1 VLEPGSIFI
10 DKYKI
15 ERQLGEGGMGKVFLA
30 THVHLAERVAIKV
43 LHREMTTRV
52 DLVDRFLREARAS
65 VRLKTEHVVRILDAD
80 RSPDGLPYIV
90 MEYLDGRDLLAMFRQ
105 RGPLPVG
112 EVVDYVLQTCEAMA
126 EAHGQALVHRDI
138 KPANLFVTQRSD
150 GSTLVKVL
158 DFGISKTLDRDL
170 QLTSSQAMLGTPA
183 YMSPEQLRASRD
195 VDTRTDLW
203 SLGVVMFELLAGSQP
218 FDAPSFGELV
228 IQVVTQP
235 APPLTADVPRGI
247 ATAIA
252 RCLERDPAARFQSV
266 GELASAIAPFAA
278 DRAAGAS
285 AAQRVATILRNRVQ
299 SQPAL
304 PIVQLAHASAD
315 GATTEMTSNGAVHA
329 ISSMS
334 TVAPPS
340 SRRGWIA
347 AGTAVAAIAVIAVVA
362 LTTGGGD
369 ARPDDR
375 SAPSA
380 SQPPQAP
387 APSVMPITGPSV
399 IDAGVAMAADAAVD
413 APASSTAAAS
423 APPVTLPPKRHPPV
437 RRTAPPAAT
446 EPSDPLGTRL

>member
-43 LHREMTTRV
+43 LHREMTTRI

-90 MEYLDGRDLLAMFRQ
+90 MEYLDGRDLLAMFRE
-105 RGPLPVG
+105 RGALPVG
-112 EVVDYVLQTCEAMA
+112 EVVDYMLQTCEAMA

-195 VDTRTDLW
+195 VDTRTDVW
-203 SLGVVMFELLAGSQP
+203 SLGVVMFELLAGAQP
-218 FDAPSFGELV
+218 FDAPTFGELV

-235 APPLTADVPRGI
+235 APPLVADVPRGL
-247 ATAIA
+247 ASAVA
-252 RCLERDPAARFQSV
+252 RCLERDPAARFQTV
-266 GELASAIAPFAA
+266 GDLASAIVPFAS

-304 PIVQLAHASAD
+304 PIAQLAHASGD

-334 TVAPPS
+334 TVAHRA

-347 AGTAVAAIAVIAVVA
+347 AGIVVAAVAAIAVVA

-369 ARPDDR
+369 ARAVGS
-375 SAPSA
+375 SAA
-380 SQPPQAP
+380 SQPS
-387 APSVMPITGPSV
+387 APSVMPITVPSAV
-399 IDAGVAMAADAAVD
+399 DAGVAMTGDSGVDAA
-413 APASSTAAAS
+413 APATAAS
-423 APPVTLPPKRHPPV
+423 APHVAPSPPKRHPPL
-437 RRTAPPAAT
+437 RRPTPPTAT

>member
-43 LHREMTTRV
+43 LHREMTTRG

-80 RSPDGLPYIV
+80 RAPDGLPYIV
-90 MEYLDGRDLLAMFRQ
+90 MEYLEGRDLLAMFRQ
-105 RGPLPVG
+105 RGPLPIG
-112 EVVDYVLQTCEAMA
+112 EVVDYILQTCEAMA

-138 KPANLFVTQRSD
+138 KPANLFVTRRSD

-195 VDTRTDLW
+195 VDTRTDVW
-203 SLGVVMFELLAGSQP
+203 SLGVVMFELLAGTQP

-235 APPLTADVPRGI
+235 ARPIGGGVPRGL
-247 ATAIA
+247 AAAIA
-252 RCLERDPAARFQSV
+252 RCLERDPAARFQTV
-266 GELASAIAPFAA
+266 GELASAIAPYAS
-278 DRAAGAS
+278 DRVAGVS
-285 AAQRVATILRNRVQ
+285 GAQRVATILRNRVQ

-304 PIVQLAHASAD
+304 PIVQLAEASG

-334 TVAPPS
+334 TVAQPS

-347 AGTAVAAIAVIAVVA
+347 AGIAIAAVVVIAVVA

-369 ARPDDR
+369 GAVRPVT
-375 SAPSA
+375 STQPA
-380 SQPPQAP
+380 SPPVAFD
-387 APSVMPITGPSV
+387 G
-399 IDAGVAMAADAAVD
+399 GVALAADAAID
-413 APASSTAAAS
+413 APVPQPVPAAAAS
-423 APPVTLPPKRHPPV
+423 SASSASPTSPPPKRRPPV
-437 RRTAPPAAT
+437 RRTTTPAST
-446 EPSDPLGTRL
+446 EPNDPLGTRL

>member
-1 VLEPGSIFI
+1 MLEPGSIFI

-43 LHREMTTRV
+43 LHREMTTRG

-80 RSPDGLPYIV
+80 RAPDGLPYIV

-105 RGPLPVG
+105 RGSLPVG
-112 EVVDYVLQTCEAMA
+112 EVVDYMLQTCEAMA

-150 GSTLVKVL
+150 GTTLVKVL

-195 VDTRTDLW
+195 VDTRTDVW
-203 SLGVVMFELLAGSQP
+203 SLGVVMFELLAGRQP

-235 APPLTADVPRGI
+235 APPIGGDVPRGL
-247 ATAIA
+247 ASAIA
-252 RCLERDPAARFQSV
+252 RCLERNAAARFQSV
-266 GELASAIAPFAA
+266 SELASAIAPYAS
-278 DRAAGAS
+278 DRVAGVS
-285 AAQRVATILRNRVQ
+285 GAQRIATILRNRVQ

-304 PIVQLAHASAD
+304 PIAQLSQEAMVA

-329 ISSMS
+329 MS
-334 TVAPPS
+334 TVTEPS
-340 SRRGWIA
+340 SRRGWVVAGVAATIIA
-347 AGTAVAAIAVIAVVA
+347 AVAAVA
-362 LTTGGGD
+362 LTTGGGAERQRVESAAPAAPSITPIAAD
-369 ARPDDR
+369 AR
-375 SAPSA
+375 AIA
-380 SQPPQAP
+380 
-387 APSVMPITGPSV
+387 V
-399 IDAGVAMAADAAVD
+399 AADAAID
-413 APASSTAAAS
+413 APLQAPASAGVVT
-423 APPVTLPPKRHPPV
+423 PPVPTTTPTKRHPPV
-437 RRTAPPAAT
+437 RRTTTPVPA
-446 EPSDPLGTRL
+446 EPADPLGTRL

>member
-43 LHREMTTRV
+43 LHREMTTRG

-80 RSPDGLPYIV
+80 RAPDGLPYIV
-90 MEYLDGRDLLAMFRQ
+90 MEYLDGSDLLAMFRQ
-105 RGPLPVG
+105 RGALPIG
-112 EVVDYVLQTCEAMA
+112 EVVDYMLQTCEAMA

-150 GSTLVKVL
+150 GTTLVKVL

-195 VDTRTDLW
+195 VDTRTDVW
-203 SLGVVMFELLAGSQP
+203 SLGVVMFELLAGTQP

-235 APPLTADVPRGI
+235 ARPIGGGVPRGL
-247 ATAIA
+247 AAAIA
-252 RCLERDPAARFQSV
+252 RCLERDPSARFQTV
-266 GELASAIAPFAA
+266 GDLASAIAPYAS
-278 DRAAGAS
+278 DRVAGVS
-285 AAQRVATILRNRVQ
+285 GAQRVATILRNRVQ

-304 PIVQLAHASAD
+304 PIARLSQDAMIS

-329 ISSMS
+329 MS
-334 TVAPPS
+334 TITEPA
-340 SRRGWIA
+340 SRRPWIVAGVAATVIA
-347 AGTAVAAIAVIAVVA
+347 AVAVVA
-362 LTTGGGD
+362 LTTSSGD
-369 ARPDDR
+369 DVHTR
-375 SAPSA
+375 SPAVQAAPT
-380 SQPPQAP
+380 
-387 APSVMPITGPSV
+387 VMPIV
-399 IDAGVAMAADAAVD
+399 VDAAVALAADATVD
-413 APASSTAAAS
+413 APAEVAQPAV
-423 APPVTLPPKRHPPV
+423 APVAPPPKRHPPV
-437 RRTAPPAAT
+437 HHTTTPVPA
-446 EPSDPLGTRL
+446 ESPDPLGTRL

>member
-1 VLEPGSIFI
+1 MLEPGSIFI

-247 ATAIA
+247 ASAIA
-252 RCLERDPAARFQSV
+252 RCLQRDPAARFQSV

-304 PIVQLAHASAD
+304 PIAQLAHASAD

-334 TVAPPS
+334 TVAPRS

-347 AGTAVAAIAVIAVVA
+347 AGIAVTAIAVIAVVA
-362 LTTGGGD
+362 LTTGSGG
-369 ARPDDR
+369 ALPDDR

-399 IDAGVAMAADAAVD
+399 IDAGVAMTADAAID
-413 APASSTAAAS
+413 APAGSTAAAS
-423 APPVTLPPKRHPPV
+423 APPVTPPPKRHPPV
-437 RRTAPPAAT
+437 RRTTPPAAT